1 MIDREETLEA
11 SKENPEVDWDA
22 DNEGALSFRVEYET
36 DDQSFWLQDV
46 DPSLSIFTHEDVVTL
61 DIHEDT
67 DEDASQRA

>member
-22 DNEGALSFRVEYET
+22 DNEGVLSFRVEYET

-46 DPSLSIFTHEDVVTL
+46 VEVRFVDNGLLSYVAREEVG
-61 DIHEDT
+61 
-67 DEDASQRA
+67 R